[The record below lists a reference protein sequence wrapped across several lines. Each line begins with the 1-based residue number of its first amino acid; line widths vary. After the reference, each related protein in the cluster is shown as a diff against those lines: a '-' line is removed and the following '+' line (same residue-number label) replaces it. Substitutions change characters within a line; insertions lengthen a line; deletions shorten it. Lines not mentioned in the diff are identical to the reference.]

1 VDHDKFRQL
10 RKQVTGSAIVYGKKV
25 LPFSELVVKAIHNYF
40 EDYFLSI
47 EFADFCEC
55 LDDLTKELNA
65 AQKVVNCTKRLH
77 ENLLVEFK
85 TFKIEAGKVSA
96 TLGLDVKKLKFQA
109 EQHSATAKHKEAWA
123 EIWGVLPVIGWIPA
137 IMLKKEAE
145 RARDKQYTTEVNKQ
159 LVAQACYNIDNGLVT
174 SVEYFAKAMSD
185 LCGFFTQLHND
196 IERID
201 QNLEAKKKIK
211 FLLCKKRAQKI
222 VDACCNFQNVIPDA
236 QATLVAVSKY
246 EYEESYVSQW
256 LHKQEIENQS
266 VVAYLTE
273 AFTHNAKYL
282 KDWKPLLELTKS
294 KT

>member
-201 QNLEAKKKIK
+201 QNLEAKKSSFSSVRNELKR
-211 FLLCKKRAQKI
+211 LLMP
-222 VDACCNFQNVIPDA
+222 VVIFKM
-236 QATLVAVSKY
+236 LS
-246 EYEESYVSQW
+246 
-256 LHKQEIENQS
+256 LMHKQPWWQFPNMNMKK
-266 VVAYLTE
+266 VM
-273 AFTHNAKYL
+273 FHNGCTSKKL
-282 KDWKPLLELTKS
+282 KTSQLLHISPKLLPIMLS
-294 KT
+294 I